1 MRQCTDSI
9 GTVRGTS
16 LKCQPIP
23 LDSPPRSNYF
33 LRRFQDRQ
41 VETVSLTF
49 RKMNLQRGETA
60 GEVISTT

>member
-23 LDSPPRSNYF
+23 LDSPPR
-33 LRRFQDRQ
+33 Q
-41 VETVSLTF
+41 VEMVSLTF